1 MRKIILLLALAFS
14 LTASL
19 FAQQFVDYSNPK
31 QYEIADIQISGVKYL
46 SKDALIMLSG
56 LKIGQKITIPG
67 DEISQAIQRLW
78 DQGLFSDVKITITK
92 IEGDKVYLNFY
103 LQEQPRLLNLYIKGV
118 NKTQESELRD
128 ILELTRGKKVSNSL
142 LIDSEKKI
150 KDYFAKKG
158 YPFVEV
164 TFKMVDDTMYQ
175 NVVNLYINIDKKN
188 RVKIK
193 QIIVDGNEQ
202 VPDRKILAWMKETKR
217 KRFYRFWKPSRYIPD
232 KYKEDKNNII
242 EQYNKLGYRDARI
255 VFDTVYPISDKFLNI
270 YLKIHEGDRFYFRNI
285 TWVGN
290 TKYSS
295 EFLSK
300 KLDIKKG
307 DPYNEKRLED
317 RLQND
322 DDAVANLY
330 LDDGYLFF
338 HAIPKEEKIENDS
351 VDIQI
356 LIYEGQQAKINDVII
371 SGNTRTNDHVI
382 RREIRTLP
390 GALFSKADLVRSI
403 RELANLGNFD
413 PEQLVPTPIPN
424 QADGTVDI
432 KYNVV
437 EKSNDVFEL
446 SGGWGAYGFV
456 GRMSLRFNNFS
467 VRNIPN
473 FDQWAPLPVGDG
485 QKLSISAVANGRSYQ
500 TYSFSFMD
508 PWFGGKKP
516 NSFSVALYYSYL
528 SSYNPYFAAT
538 NPFFKYGNL
547 QMFGGSVSL
556 GRRLKWP
563 DDYFILSNAISYD
576 LYVMDSL
583 QLYLNIP
590 NGLYHMISFTTTFGR
605 NSIDNPLYSRSGSDL
620 SLMVKFTPP
629 YSLFSN
635 KNYAAMPDSLKLKWV
650 EMYKIKVK
658 GKWYFRLIGDLVFNP
673 NFEFGFLGYYNKQIG
688 YVPFEGFVMGGDPM
702 GYYAFAK
709 EFISLR
715 GYRDKGALTPE
726 GPPMYGTAHAYAKYT
741 FEIHYPVLLKEMATV
756 YVLGFAEAG
765 NAWYNLYEFNPFK
778 LYRSVGVGIR
788 MFIPMMGL
796 VGIDFAYGLDDI
808 PYNPGQGGFNYH
820 FVFGQQF

>member
-1 MRKIILLLALAFS
+1 MRRIVIVLLS
-14 LTASL
+14 LLISAEM

-31 QYEIADIQISGVKYL
+31 EYVIADINVSGVKYL

-56 LKIGQKITIPG
+56 LKIGQKIQIPG
-67 DEISQAIQRLW
+67 DEISNAIQRLW
-78 DQGLFSDVKITITK
+78 DQGLFSDVKITISK

-128 ILELTRGKKVSNSL
+128 ILELTRGKKVSNSM
-142 LIDSEKKI
+142 LIDAEKKI
-150 KDYFAKKG
+150 KDYYAKKG
-158 YPFVEV
+158 YPFVKV
-164 TFKMVDDTMYQ
+164 TFKMVDDTTYQ

-193 QIIVDGNEQ
+193 NIIIRGNSQI
-202 VPDRKILAWMKETKR
+202 PDRKILAWMKETK
-217 KRFYRFWKPSRYIPD
+217 KKQIYRFWKPSRYIPD
-232 KYKEDKNNII
+232 KYKEDKANVIK
-242 EQYNKLGYRDARI
+242 QYNKLGYRDARI
-255 VFDTVYPISDKFLNI
+255 VEDSVYPVSNKYLNI
-270 YLKIHEGDRFYFRNI
+270 YMKIHEGDKFYFRNI
-285 TWVGN
+285 SWVGN

-307 DPYNEKRLED
+307 DPYNEQRLED
-317 RLQND
+317 RLTND
-322 DDAVANLY
+322 EDAVANLY

-338 HAIPKEEKIENDS
+338 HAIPKEEKIVNDS

-356 LIYEGQQAKINDVII
+356 MIYEGQQARINEVEI
-371 SGNTRTNDHVI
+371 SGNTRTNDQVI
-382 RREIRTLP
+382 RRELRTLP
-390 GALFSKADLVRSI
+390 GALFSKTDLVRSV

-413 PEQLVPTPIPN
+413 PEKLVPTPIPN

-432 KYNVV
+432 KYSVV

-446 SGGWGAYGFV
+446 SGGWGPYGFV
-456 GRMSLRFNNFS
+456 GKMSLRFNNFS
-467 VRNIPN
+467 VRNIPHL
-473 FDQWAPLPVGDG
+473 DQWAPLPVGDG
-485 QKLSISAVANGRSYQ
+485 QKLSISALANAKSYQ
-500 TYSFSFMD
+500 MYSFSFVD

-516 NSFSVALYYSYL
+516 NSFSISMYYNIL
-528 SSYNPYFAAT
+528 T
-538 NPFFKYGNL
+538 NGYTQQEADASPFIFRKTFK
-547 QMFGGSVSL
+547 MFGTSVGL

-563 DDYFILSNAISYD
+563 DDYFILSNKISYD

-583 QLYLNIP
+583 QYYINVD
-590 NGLYHMISFTTTFGR
+590 NGVYHLLSFTTTFGR

-620 SLMVKFTPP
+620 SLSVKLTPP
-629 YSLFSN
+629 YSLFTHKDYSN
-635 KNYAAMPDSLKLKWV
+635 LPDSLRLKWV
-650 EMYKIKVK
+650 EMFKVKVK
-658 GKWYFRLIGDLVFNP
+658 GKWYFRVIGDLVFNP
-673 NFEFGFLGYYNKQIG
+673 NFEFGFLGYYNKTIG

-702 GYYAFAK
+702 GYYAFGK

-715 GYRDKGALTPE
+715 GYKAKGALTPE

-741 FEIHYPVLLKEMATV
+741 FEVHYPVLLKEMATV
-756 YVLGFAEAG
+756 YVLAFAEAG

-778 LYRSVGVGIR
+778 LYRSVGVGVR